1 MHINA
6 PLVILIGYAILLGVL
21 SWVASRIQEHGKGG
35 KMLNYL
41 LAGQSL
47 PTPLVAVMLTGL
59 AVGGASTVGVA
70 EHAYTAGLSAG
81 WYNGAW
87 GTGGIVVG
95 LVLAAKYR
103 RMRQR
108 TVPEMMGTAFGSG
121 ARLIGVVAQLLIMM
135 TITSLQ
141 YVAGGAILASMLP
154 AIFTFH
160 TGMVASALVFI
171 GITLVGGYWAS
182 GLTNVVNVVFIY
194 VGIFAAL
201 FFGFKEFGGL
211 ESVMKALPEGPWF
224 DPISGIGFAV
234 FAAWMV
240 VMVTMACTTQA
251 VVQISLAAKDEQT
264 ARKGFIIGG
273 LLTLPAGFL
282 CSLFGIMAVA
292 KFPGLANPALALP
305 TIAAH
310 ISPLIG
316 GIFLAGLW
324 AADVSTAVGLLMGCS
339 TLLIQDVWKRMSNK
353 TYAPNTELLISRIAV
368 LFVSVCSFGLALT
381 VVGIL
386 KTLTSALAITT
397 SFTLLILANI
407 YMPHLCK
414 KSAGFWTILASLV
427 VWALWT
433 YVPATRVGP
442 HLIFLEW
449 AVCLAVFGLT
459 CVLDSRPAVALLP
472 KEPDIPEGAVTFD

>member
-1 MHINA
+1 MNI
-6 PLVILIGYAILLGVL
+6 PLTILIGYAILLTL
-21 SWVASRIQEHGKGG
+21 ISWKASRIQQKGSGG

-41 LAGQSL
+41 LAGQKL
-47 PTPLVAVMLTGL
+47 PTALVAVMLTGL

-87 GTGGIVVG
+87 GAGGIFVG

-103 RMRQR
+103 SMSQR
-108 TVPEMMGTAFGSG
+108 TIPEMMGTAFGGG

-154 AIFTFH
+154 EIFTFQS
-160 TGMVASALVFI
+160 GMIASAVVFI
-171 GITLVGGYWAS
+171 GITLAGGYWAS

-194 VGIFAAL
+194 VGIFSAL
-201 FFGFKEFGGL
+201 FAGFRQFGGVEAVL
-211 ESVMKALPEGPWF
+211 DSLPAGGTWF
-224 DPISGIGFAV
+224 DPVSGIGV
-234 FAAWMV
+234 GLLAAWMA
-240 VMVTMACTTQA
+240 VMITMACTTQA
-251 VVQISLAAKDEQT
+251 VAQISLAAKNEKT
-264 ARKGFIIGG
+264 ARRGFVIGG
-273 LLTLPAGFL
+273 ILTLPAGFL
-282 CSLFGIMAVA
+282 CALFGIMAA
-292 KFPGLANPALALP
+292 AQFPGLEKPALALP

-339 TLLIQDVWKRMSNK
+339 TLLVQDVWKRATTRTFS
-353 TYAPNTELLISRIAV
+353 PNTELLISRAAV
-368 LFVSVCSFGLALT
+368 LLVSACSFGLALT

-397 SFTLLILANI
+397 SFTLLILANF
-407 YMPHLCK
+407 YAPRLCR
-414 KSAGFWTILASLV
+414 KSAGFWTILASLI
-427 VWALWT
+427 VWGLWT
-433 YVPATRVGP
+433 YVPATRIGP

-459 CVLDSRPAVALLP
+459 CVLDSRPAVALLQ
-472 KEPDIPEGAVTFD
+472 KEVEIPEGAVCFD